1 MSTVTGSHP
10 AVDAQ
15 IPVRQHRAR
24 SAVARSSPNLR
35 LILRPIRRIYESP
48 PVRRRDIILANVLI
62 WAVVAAWWFTT
73 AVQPAHMPA

>member
-15 IPVRQHRAR
+15 IPARQHRAR

-35 LILRPIRRIYESP
+35 LLLRPIRRICETP
-48 PVRRRDIILANVLI
+48 PMPLRDIVIANVLI
-62 WAVVAAWWFTT
+62 WAVVAAWWLTT
-73 AVQPAHMPA
+73 AQGATLPA